1 MVPVVIRARRRKR
14 LSLVIAAVAT
24 LGLALGLALF
34 ALRDTITLFLSPTD
48 LDARMARGEIP
59 RTTSVRI
66 GGLVKDGSVQRV
78 EPHGVRFLVTDTAH
92 DVPVSYD
99 GVLPDLFREG
109 QGVVAEGRMIDGRLQ
124 ASTILAKHDER
135 YMPREVADAL
145 KKQGLWQ
152 EGGAPAAK

>member
-48 LDARMARGEIP
+48 LDARMARGEILP
-59 RTTSVRI
+59 TTSVRI